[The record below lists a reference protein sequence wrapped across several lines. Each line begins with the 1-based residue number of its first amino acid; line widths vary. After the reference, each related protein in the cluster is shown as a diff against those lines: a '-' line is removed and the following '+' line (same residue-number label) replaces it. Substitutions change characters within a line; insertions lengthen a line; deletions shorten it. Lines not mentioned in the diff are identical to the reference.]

1 MKSQIFHKLNNF
13 FKPEV
18 LKVINESH
26 LHSNHS
32 QSPNT
37 GNSHFFIEIKSD
49 LLTSISRI
57 EGQRLIYETLSEE
70 MNSKIHALRIK
81 IIYN

>member
-1 MKSQIFHKLNNF
+1 MRSQIFHKLNNF

-18 LKVINESH
+18 LEVKNESH
-26 LHSNHS
+26 LHSSHS

-37 GNSHFFIEIKSD
+37 GNSHFFVEIKSKM
-49 LLTSISRI
+49 LSSISRLD
-57 EGQRLIYETLSEE
+57 GQRLIYKVLNEE
-70 MNSKIHALRIK
+70 LKTTIHALRIK